1 MKSLLSIIFLFTVSI
16 CSIPETWALERIRW
30 KVQVINN
37 EVYWGDLWKEYV
49 EIVKQLSDGKIR
61 FKIYDPNSIVPN
73 AEAWGAIADDQLD
86 AALSSP
92 IYLSYKIPAVH
103 FFRVFLSAQTS
114 SSIRRGCVT
123 AEDKNLKTKFIR
135 KWEYMLLIV

>member
-1 MKSLLSIIFLFTVSI
+1 MKSLLNIIFLFTFSI
-16 CSIPETWALERIRW
+16 CTIPETWALERIRW

-37 EVYWGDLWKEYV
+37 EGYWGDLWKEYV

-73 AEAWGAIADDQLD
+73 ADAWGAIADDQLD

-92 IYLSYKIPAVH
+92 IYCPIKSLQYT
-103 FFRVFLSAQTS
+103 FFQVFPSAQTS
-114 SSIRRGCVT
+114 SSIQRGCAT
-123 AEDKNLKTKFIR
+123 AEDKNLKTKFIQ

>member
-16 CSIPETWALERIRW
+16 CTIPKTCALERIRW

-37 EVYWGDLWKEYV
+37 EGYWGDLWKEYV

-73 AEAWGAIADDQLD
+73 TDALGAIADDQLD

-92 IYLSYKIPAVH
+92 IYPIKSLQYT
-103 FFRVFLSAQTS
+103 FFQVFPSVLAS
-114 SSIRRGCVT
+114 SNIRRGCVMV
-123 AEDKNLKTKFIR
+123 EDKS
-135 KWEYMLLIV
+135 

>member
-16 CSIPETWALERIRW
+16 CTIPETWALERIRW
-30 KVQVINN
+30 KVQVISN
-37 EVYWGDLWKEYV
+37 EFYWVDLWKEYV

-73 AEAWGAIADDQLD
+73 TEAWGAIADGQLD

-103 FFRVFLSAQTS
+103 FFQVFPSVQTS
-114 SSIRRGCVT
+114 SSIRLGCVT
-123 AEDKNLKTKFIR
+123 AEDKSLKTKFMQ

>member
-16 CSIPETWALERIRW
+16 CTISETWALERIRW
-30 KVQVINN
+30 KVQVISN
-37 EVYWGDLWKEYV
+37 EVYWVDLWKEYV

-92 IYLSYKIPAVH
+92 IYLSYKIPACTL
-103 FFRVFLSAQTS
+103 FFRCPLRPSF
-114 SSIRRGCVT
+114 IEHT
-123 AEDKNLKTKFIR
+123 AWMRYGGGQNLKTKFIQ

>member
-16 CSIPETWALERIRW
+16 CTIPETWALERIRW
-30 KVQVINN
+30 KVQVISN
-37 EVYWGDLWKEYV
+37 EVYWVDLWKEYV

-114 SSIRRGCVT
+114 
-123 AEDKNLKTKFIR
+123 
-135 KWEYMLLIV
+135 